1 MSVTL
6 NLPVGRQVEMTSF
19 EAASIESYSLL
30 RLLAGL
36 ALMVLMEMRL
46 MVKPMSINIPTE
58 VTPYTKGLMPAW

>member
-1 MSVTL
+1 
-6 NLPVGRQVEMTSF
+6 MTSF
-19 EAASIESYSLL
+19 EASSIESYSLL

-58 VTPYTKGLMPAW
+58 VTPYTKGLMPA